1 MSEFKII
8 DTQEAFDAAISGR
21 LKRDREKYQ
30 EQFEQDMKAK
40 GWKSPEE
47 IEALTADLS
56 KKIETLTTAA
66 ADTEKLMA
74 EKDAKIAEGEK
85 DRADLAKTRIALAA
99 GLSIDQ
105 VGRLQ
110 GSNEEEWTADAKK
123 MVSEF
128 NAYSERV
135 NKPAP
140 LGSAGADPGKAAT
153 RNQFADWALEALG
166 K

>member
-8 DTQEAFDAAISGR
+8 DSQEAFDAAISGR

-30 EQFEQDMKAK
+30 EQFETEMKAR

-74 EKDAKIAEGEK
+74 EKDAKIAEGAK
-85 DRADLAKTRIALAA
+85 DRADLATTRIALAA
-99 GLSIDQ
+99 GPNIGQEARARRSK
-105 VGRLQ
+105 R
-110 GSNEEEWTADAKK
+110 EE
-123 MVSEF
+123 S
-128 NAYSERV
+128 
-135 NKPAP
+135 
-140 LGSAGADPGKAAT
+140 
-153 RNQFADWALEALG
+153 Q
-166 K
+166 